1 MVSFMIS
8 ELCILFATL
17 AKTLHVF
24 NIMTS
29 AKLLSLLIIVC
40 CNCTLSQGR
49 FQWVAMTSCKHIAK
63 TNDQSVAK
71 NCWPLLI

>member
-1 MVSFMIS
+1 MYAMVSFMIS

-29 AKLLSLLIIVC
+29 AKLLSLLIIGMLQLHVV
-40 CNCTLSQGR
+40 SG
-49 FQWVAMTSCKHIAK
+49 
-63 TNDQSVAK
+63 
-71 NCWPLLI
+71 

>member
-1 MVSFMIS
+1 MLDSAGPKVCLLFFLNIILKKKQLLIYAMVSFMIS

-29 AKLLSLLIIVC
+29 AKLLSLLIIGMLQLHVV
-40 CNCTLSQGR
+40 SG
-49 FQWVAMTSCKHIAK
+49 
-63 TNDQSVAK
+63 
-71 NCWPLLI
+71 

>member
-1 MVSFMIS
+1 MLDSAGPKVCLLFFLNIILKKKQLLIYAMVSFMIS

-29 AKLLSLLIIVC
+29 AKLLSLLIIGILQLHVV
-40 CNCTLSQGR
+40 SG
-49 FQWVAMTSCKHIAK
+49 
-63 TNDQSVAK
+63 
-71 NCWPLLI
+71 